1 MNRPIPVA
9 KEIATTNQNGRAEN
23 ATPLIRRSSGLIVRK
38 ADPEA
43 AKFLLAELDEF
54 DEAEQRETLAF
65 LKKAL
70 NETRATQGARLIF
83 PDEQTDL
90 A

>member
-1 MNRPIPVA
+1 MNRPIPIA
-9 KEIATTNQNGRAEN
+9 EEIAKTNSTNRAAN
-23 ATPLIRRSSGLIVRK
+23 AAPRLRRSAGLTVRK

-43 AKFLLAELDEF
+43 AKSLLAELDEF

-65 LKKAL
+65 LKRAL
-70 NETRATQGARLIF
+70 NETRAAQGARLIF
-83 PDEQTDL
+83 PDEQTDP